1 MGRVVVNGQCY
12 EWDDEKRRR
21 TLRKQAV
28 DFADLSAALEAD
40 AIFEEDLDHS
50 TDEDRWRALTSCRG
64 RIVMVIY
71 TWRRDCVRL
80 ITARVATPTETAR
93 YLQRS

>member
-1 MGRVVVNGQCY
+1 MGKVVVRGQCY
-12 EWDDEKRRR
+12 EWDDDKRRR
-21 TLRKQAV
+21 TLRKHGV
-28 DFADLSAALEAD
+28 DFANLPAELEAD

-64 RIVMVIY
+64 QVVVVIY
-71 TWRRDCVRL
+71 TWRQDCLRL
-80 ITARVATPTETAR
+80 ITARFATPSETAR

>member
-1 MGRVVVNGQCY
+1 VGRVVVHGQRY

-21 TLRKQAV
+21 TLRKHGV
-28 DFADLSAALEAD
+28 DFADLPAALEAD

-71 TWRRDCVRL
+71 TLRQDCARP
-80 ITARVATPTETAR
+80 ITARFATPAEIAR

>member
-21 TLRKQAV
+21 TLRKHGV
-28 DFADLSAALEAD
+28 DFVDLPAALEAA
-40 AIFEEDLDHS
+40 AIFGEDLDHS
-50 TDEDRWRALTSCRG
+50 TDEDRWRALTPCRG
-64 RIVMVIY
+64 RVVMVVY
-71 TWRRDCVRL
+71 TWRQDCARL
-80 ITARVATPTETAR
+80 ITARHATPAETAR